1 MTATNEQGKK
11 APPPKKRRKL
21 AQSSKIK
28 AKDFFFSILAV
39 AAIFD
44 KPLTWQSSEGGMGV
58 WKRVTKLYQEAEL
71 QATILVP
78 IGIAELDV
86 SLSTMSP
93 QVRKG
98 PQI

>member
-1 MTATNEQGKK
+1 MSRGKK
-11 APPPKKRRKL
+11 HPPPKKRRKL

-28 AKDFFFSILAV
+28 AEDFFFSILAI
-39 AAIFD
+39 AAIYD

-58 WKRVTKLYQEAEL
+58 WKRVIKLYQEAEL